1 MNKVTRNKSSKYTT
15 ISNVFLRDKNLS
27 VKAKGFLAVVMGL
40 PEDWDFSIKGICSI
54 LKEGKSAV
62 YNIIQELKEY
72 GYCTTQENRN
82 EKGLY
87 LGVDYTFY
95 EEPYA
100 DIPQQEYPHPE
111 NQYPDNTPQ
120 LNTKEIKTE
129 TIKERDN
136 KENYKKKNKIFDVR
150 DDLSYVDAEYVD
162 IWNNWLDYKDE
173 IKNQYKTQ
181 RGAIMQFKSLLNYAN
196 NNPQLADVIVRRSI
210 EQSWIGLFPMDEK
223 TQKQYLNNG
232 KNLQNDNS
240 KQQQNLTLSDGTFY
254 IDGHRYYHSTRDEK
268 DYSLPYKAGPRPGSD
283 YEYLDKRGGWYNP
296 DEIEEDYGGI
306 F

>member
-1 MNKVTRNKSSKYTT
+1 MRKLGIIFIIMNKVTRNKSSKYTT

-100 DIPQQEYPHPE
+100 DIPQQEYPYPE

-150 DDLSYVDAEYVD
+150 DDLSYVAAEYVD
-162 IWNNWLDYKDE
+162 IWNEWLDYKDE
-173 IKNQYKTQ
+173 IKAQYKVQ
-181 RGAIMQFKSLLNYAN
+181 RGAIMQYNSLLKYADN
-196 NNPQLADVIVRRSI
+196 NVNLAIAIVHRSI
-210 EQSWIGLFPMDEK
+210 EQSWTGLFALTDK
-223 TQKQYLNNG
+223 QKNYFLSQNGNVNNG
-232 KNLQNDNS
+232 NSFISTGQPKDGEKNAKGEVWSSQLQ
-240 KQQQNLTLSDGTFY
+240 KWL
-254 IDGHRYYHSTRDEK
+254 K
-268 DYSLPYKAGPRPGSD
+268 
-283 YEYLDKRGGWYNP
+283 
-296 DEIEEDYGGI
+296 
-306 F
+306 